1 MDHKDLQQIDDDND
15 KDGRLRIKTKFRGME
30 QDDDVGQTLDDLPEA
45 IANMDD
51 GVPNPEE
58 VDPTYVG

>member
-1 MDHKDLQQIDDDND
+1 MNDKDLQQIYDDND
-15 KDGRLRIKTKFRGME
+15 EDGRLRIRTKFRGME